1 MPPPTTFT
9 TARLLLRVPIS
20 TDADAIFHA
29 YAQDRE
35 VTRYLVWR
43 PHCELSE
50 TRAFI
55 ERCLSSWQQQTEFP
69 YVITDQH
76 TTELF
81 GMLSLRIAGFAA
93 SLGYALRREAWG
105 QGIMPEAAGIVSEW
119 ALAQPSI
126 YRVWAICDY
135 ENRASARVL
144 EKIGM
149 HCEGLMRRG
158 VLHPNLSDEPRD
170 CWLYARVK

>member
-1 MPPPTTFT
+1 MLPPTTFT
-9 TARLLLRVPIS
+9 TPRLFLRAPVS
-20 TDADAIFHA
+20 ADADAIFHA
-29 YAQDRE
+29 YAQDPE

-43 PHCELSE
+43 PHRDLTE

-55 ERCLSSWQQQTEFP
+55 ERCLSSWQQQTEFT

-76 TTELF
+76 ATQLF
-81 GMLSLRIAGFAA
+81 GMLSLRISGFAA
-93 SLGYALRREAWG
+93 SLGYVLRRAAWG
-105 QGIMPEAAGIVSEW
+105 QGIMPEAAGSVTDW
-119 ALAQPSI
+119 ALAQPTI
-126 YRVWAICDY
+126 YRAWAICDY

-149 HCEGLMRRG
+149 QREGLMRRG
-158 VLHPNLSDEPRD
+158 VLHPNLSDEPRE

>member
-1 MPPPTTFT
+1 MLPPTTFT
-9 TARLLLRVPIS
+9 TLRLLLRAPLP
-20 TDADAIFHA
+20 ADAVAIFQA
-29 YAQDRE
+29 YAQDPE

-43 PHCELSE
+43 PHRDLTE
-50 TRAFI
+50 TQAFI
-55 ERCLSSWQQQTEFP
+55 ERCLLSWQQQTEFA
-69 YVITDQH
+69 YVITDQQ
-76 TTELF
+76 TTQLL
-81 GMLSLRIAGFAA
+81 GMLSLRISGFAA
-93 SLGYALRREAWG
+93 SLGYGLRRDAWG
-105 QGIMPEAAGIVSEW
+105 QGIMPEAAGVVTDW
-119 ALAQPSI
+119 ALAQASI

>member
-1 MPPPTTFT
+1 MLPPPTFT
-9 TARLLLRVPIS
+9 TPRLLLRAPVPA
-20 TDADAIFHA
+20 DAEAIFHA
-29 YAQDRE
+29 YAQDPE

-43 PHCELSE
+43 PHRDLTE

-55 ERCLSSWQQQTEFP
+55 ARCLSSWQQQTEFT
-69 YVITDQH
+69 YVITEQQ
-76 TTELF
+76 TTQLF

-93 SLGYALRREAWG
+93 SLGYALRRAAWG
-105 QGIMPEAAGIVSEW
+105 HGLMPEAAAIVTDW

-126 YRVWAICDY
+126 YRVWATCDY
-135 ENRASARVL
+135 ENLASARVM

-149 HCEGLMRRG
+149 QREGLMRRG

>member
-1 MPPPTTFT
+1 MLPPTSFT
-9 TARLLLRVPIS
+9 TSRLLLRAPLP
-20 TDADAIFHA
+20 ADAVAIFQA
-29 YAQDRE
+29 YAQDPE

-43 PHCELSE
+43 PHRDLSE
-50 TRAFI
+50 TQAFI
-55 ERCLSSWQQQTEFP
+55 ERCLLSWQQHTEFA
-69 YVITDQH
+69 YVITDQQ
-76 TTELF
+76 TTQLL
-81 GMLSLRIAGFAA
+81 GMLSLRISGFAA
-93 SLGYALRREAWG
+93 SLGYGLRRAAWG
-105 QGIMPEAAGIVSEW
+105 QGIMPEAAGVVTDW

-149 HCEGLMRRG
+149 QCEGLMRRG